1 MSFGYSND
9 EACIRT
15 AIDRAVDASG
25 QGILFFAAAANSGAN
40 KKEMFPARYSKV
52 TSIRATDRDGHFESF
67 NPPRNPNERRV
78 FGCLG
83 LDVPSSGRA
92 SQVVT
97 CKSGTSV
104 ANAVAV
110 GLAGMFLGYVEMQRI
125 CRSVTYP
132 EVRNGLRKQSG
143 MEALFDRLGVTTLGQ
158 EGCSYVAPWILE
170 GMTPEARWSLF
181 HDAAEKS
188 TRW

>member
-1 MSFGYSND
+1 MSFGYSTD
-9 EACIRT
+9 EGCIRN
-15 AIDRAVDASG
+15 AIDKAVDASG

-40 KKEMFPARYSKV
+40 KEEMFPARHSKV
-52 TSIRATDRDGHFESF
+52 TSIRATDKNGHFESF
-67 NPPRNPNERRV
+67 NPPRNLNERRV

-83 LDVPSSGRA
+83 LDVPSAGR
-92 SQVVT
+92 SNQVVV

-110 GLAGMFLGYVEMQRI
+110 GLAGMFLGYVEMERI
-125 CRSVTYP
+125 CRSSTYP
-132 EVRNGLRKQSG
+132 EVRNGLRKQLG
-143 MEALFDRLGVTTLGQ
+143 MEALFDRLGVSALGQ

-181 HDAAEKS
+181 HDAAGKS
-188 TRW
+188 THW